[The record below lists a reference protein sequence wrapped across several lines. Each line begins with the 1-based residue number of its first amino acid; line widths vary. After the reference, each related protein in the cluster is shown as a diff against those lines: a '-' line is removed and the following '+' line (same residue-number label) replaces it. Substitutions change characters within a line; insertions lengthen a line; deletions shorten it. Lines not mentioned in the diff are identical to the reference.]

1 VSQTVATNKPLDS
14 PREVPLGA
22 CELHAIERESFVEGW
37 LQHHLNAVAMAVV
50 AAAFVIRLVI
60 ASRSFLNP
68 DEALHYL
75 LFDQQSA
82 FLAYKASLSNAH
94 PPLLFLTL
102 YFWHLLGHSEIMLRL
117 PSVFAGTAFCWFTF
131 KWMEIS
137 FSRTASLI
145 SLIVVAFS
153 PTLIGLSAELREYSL
168 LLFFMAA
175 ALYYL
180 EEATQEKSVRKMWY
194 FSVAFYLAILSHY
207 SAVFFVLAMGAYALV
222 RIADAQLPR
231 KVIATW
237 VIGQMGA
244 VAIYGILYV
253 THISKLKGSIP
264 LWAGTYNRF
273 YFYGGFADIF
283 GFLREFTPYIF
294 RYIFG
299 QVYIGHIMVLFW
311 VVGVA
316 ILFLRGLRP
325 GHGYSRSSQLGI
337 LLLLPFMALWGAVIA
352 GKYPYVPSRHTV
364 FLAPFAIAA
373 VSALLA
379 SVSGQ
384 KLWRG
389 LLIAAL
395 LMGVTSVFGAS
406 PEKSIN
412 AEDQKRTLMNAAL
425 HYVHQSILPNDLILM
440 DYQSSLPIAYYVCA
454 PAETREFYT
463 SEREFTR
470 LNCSGHSFVALNY
483 RSWELNDINFS
494 PEFERLVHQ
503 FDLKPGDRVWVF
515 QTTWVANLD
524 SRLQRHFP
532 KFRCLAPKRFGQAI
546 LIVPFVVSSELL
558 PACAGDRDSASES
571 K

>member
-1 VSQTVATNKPLDS
+1 MSQTVATNKPLDS

-316 ILFLRGLRP
+316 ILFVRGLTP
-325 GHGYSRSSQLGI
+325 GRGYSRSGQLGI
-337 LLLLPFMALWGAVIA
+337 LLSLPFMILWGAAVA
-352 GKYPYVPSRHTV
+352 GRYPYIPSRHTV
-364 FLAPFAIAA
+364 FLAPFAIAT

-379 SVSGQ
+379 SIVGQ

-389 LLIAAL
+389 LLIASL
-395 LMGVTSVFGAS
+395 LMGVSTVFGDS
-406 PEKSIN
+406 PEASIN
-412 AEDQKRTLMNAAL
+412 TQGQGRAFMSAAL
-425 HYVHQSILPNDLILM
+425 NYVHESIPGNDLILV
-440 DYQSSLPIAYYVCA
+440 DYQSSLPIAYYLCA
-454 PAETREFYT
+454 SRESRAFYASQT
-463 SEREFTR
+463 EFIP
-470 LNCSGHSFVALNY
+470 LSCSGHSFVSLNY
-483 RSWELNDINFS
+483 RSWELNDINFPS
-494 PEFERLVHQ
+494 KFEKLVSQ
-503 FDLKPGDRVWVF
+503 YQLKPGNRVWVF
-515 QTTWVANLD
+515 QTSWTANLD
-524 SRLQRHFP
+524 TILQRHFP
-532 KFRCLAPKRFGQAI
+532 QFRCLAPKRFGKGI
-546 LIVPFVVSSELL
+546 VIVPFLISPDLS
-558 PACAGDRDSASES
+558 PACGSDRDSASEP